1 MVKILLFGKNGQV
14 GKELQNCLNKNFEL
28 IPLSKDS
35 IHNCGN
41 FEITDG
47 VIDSIRKINPDIII
61 NAAAYTQVDK
71 AETEIDK
78 NYQINHI
85 TPAAIASEL
94 EGTQKLLI
102 HYSSDYV
109 FSGEGTLPW
118 KENDNKKPLNEYG
131 KAKLLGETEIKKSSC
146 KFIILRP
153 SWIYSSN
160 NNNFLTTIIK
170 LANEKKY
177 LEVIDDQIGVPTS
190 SNFVS
195 KTTCK
200 FIDYYIN
207 NLNSDKFINQ
217 CYNIVPNGETSWF
230 YIAIEIVKQ
239 LRENNINTDL
249 TIENIR
255 KIKSK
260 NYAQPAKR
268 PTNSRLNTMKAKE
281 LFLEDFPRWEND
293 IKMVVKNIINSH
305 EA

>member
-1 MVKILLFGKNGQV
+1 M
-14 GKELQNCLNKNFEL
+14 
-28 IPLSKDS
+28 
-35 IHNCGN
+35 
-41 FEITDG
+41 
-47 VIDSIRKINPDIII
+47 
-61 NAAAYTQVDK
+61 
-71 AETEIDK
+71 
-78 NYQINHI
+78 
-85 TPAAIASEL
+85 
-94 EGTQKLLI
+94 
-102 HYSSDYV
+102 
-109 FSGEGTLPW
+109 
-118 KENDNKKPLNEYG
+118 NEYG

-239 LRENNINTDL
+239 LRENNINCLLYTSDAAD
-249 TIENIR
+249 E
-255 KIKSK
+255 
-260 NYAQPAKR
+260 
-268 PTNSRLNTMKAKE
+268 
-281 LFLEDFPRWEND
+281 
-293 IKMVVKNIINSH
+293 
-305 EA
+305 